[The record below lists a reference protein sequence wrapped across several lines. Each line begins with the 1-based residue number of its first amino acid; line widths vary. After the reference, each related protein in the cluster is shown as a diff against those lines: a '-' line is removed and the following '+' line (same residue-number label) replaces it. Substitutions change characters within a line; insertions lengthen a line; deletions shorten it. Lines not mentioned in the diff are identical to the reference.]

1 MTMMEK
7 MMEFMMGRMSQHEKE
22 EMMDKMMSEFFG
34 GMTAED
40 KQKMMAS
47 MMPKMMEGMSMME
60 MMPKMMMGMMGG
72 GYGKGCMPGMSAEAG
87 AVDQSSMMPGML
99 TQMLPHCLGMM
110 LAQTPQEQRGDA
122 VLSLLDML
130 LEKGSA
136 GMSDE
141 DKAALARHIAEKTT
155 STLGGSSQA

>member
-7 MMEFMMGRMSQHEKE
+7 MMEFMMGRMSQHDKE

-47 MMPKMMEGMSMME
+47 MMPRMMEGMNMME

-72 GYGKGCMPGMSAEAG
+72 GEGKGCMPGTAPEAG
-87 AVDQSSMMPGML
+87 AGAQSSMMPAMMM
-99 TQMLPHCLGMM
+99 QMMPHCLGMM
-110 LAQTPQEQRGDA
+110 LAQTSQEQRGDV
-122 VLSLLDML
+122 VLKMLDTL
-130 LEKGSA
+130 LEKGCSS
-136 GMSDE
+136 MSDE
-141 DKAALARHIAEKTT
+141 DKRALARRITEKTT
-155 STLGGSSQA
+155 STLGGTTQA